1 MRRPVVIL
9 RTVSVEKMSPVL
21 EACAA
26 RWASSPIWVVSNAGR
41 ADEMRNDKRVTEV
54 IVIQTGDFSSPVSVD
69 TLAEAVVVPVAN
81 EGGSGYGNVL
91 AVSLAISA
99 KSFFICSRCRVLF
112 ELGRGGFAS
121 KARLERFWGWGARLF
136 AGFWADRILDS

>member
-1 MRRPVVIL
+1 MKRPIIVF

-26 RWASSPIWVVSNAGR
+26 RWATSPIWVVSNAGR
-41 ADEMRNDKRVTEV
+41 ADEMRNDKRVSEV
-54 IVIQTGDFSSPVSVD
+54 IVIQSGDFSSPVEVD

-91 AVSLAISA
+91 AASLAISA
-99 KSFFICSRCRVLF
+99 ERFFICSRCRALS
-112 ELGRGGFAS
+112 ELGRAGFSS
-121 KARLERFWGWGARLF
+121 KARLERFCGWGARLF
-136 AGFWADRILDS
+136 AGYWAERILEG